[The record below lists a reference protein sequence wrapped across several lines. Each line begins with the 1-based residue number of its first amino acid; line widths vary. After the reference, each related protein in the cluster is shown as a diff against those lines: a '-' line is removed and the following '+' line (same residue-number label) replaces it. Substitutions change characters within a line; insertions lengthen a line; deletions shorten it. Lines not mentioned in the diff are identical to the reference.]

1 MPLSRGRASPS
12 PYYPR
17 SFTILVI
24 VAMGVLI
31 VPLASGLINAVHV
44 LQGVVDTQRQ
54 FTRTSLDVT
63 RNVRQVVELVS
74 QFQRAAGQYHL
85 LQDSEF
91 APALKMRF
99 GELQAQLTQLDTQL
113 IDPPSRTTLARLIT
127 HSRALGRQLQP
138 GAFLDSARFHALEP
152 AFDELHT
159 DARTLLSQADS
170 AVQHELQAL
179 ETMVKTTRQRL
190 ILLALALIPLTLLLA
205 AAFSWMINRPIKQLK
220 AAIQQ
225 LGQADLGPLP
235 RISGPQDI
243 VELGREVDWLR
254 QRLQALEEQKLRF
267 LRHVSHELKTPLA
280 SLREGVGLLDDEL
293 AGSLTTRQRSI
304 VDIMD
309 SSSRELQRRIE
320 DLLRYGS
327 LARDDTL
334 RPTPPQPLADALS
347 AVLARHQLLLAAR
360 RIQVDTQLDAA
371 TLHIDRNQL
380 ETVLDNL
387 LSNAIKFSPEGGHIL
402 VASALANRAIELWVC
417 DQGNGIPE
425 TERVRVFEPFFQGS
439 HQPDSAIKGS
449 GLGLSIVRE
458 YLLDAGGR
466 IEVMDRAPW
475 STCFR
480 LTWPL
485 PTT

>member
-1 MPLSRGRASPS
+1 MPSIIGRILPG

-17 SFTILVI
+17 SFTILII

-54 FTRTSLDVT
+54 FTRSSLAIT
-63 RNVRQVVELVS
+63 RDVRQVIESVS

-85 LQDSEF
+85 LQDPELG
-91 APALKMRF
+91 PALEMRF
-99 GELQAQLTQLDTQL
+99 DELQNELARLDGEL
-113 IDPPSRTTLARLIT
+113 IDPPTRATLALLTTR
-127 HSRALGRQLQP
+127 SRALHRQLQP
-138 GAFLDSARFHALEP
+138 GTFLDSTQFHALEP
-152 AFDELHT
+152 TFDELHRS
-159 DARTLLSQADS
+159 ARTLLSQADS
-170 AVQHELQAL
+170 AVQRDLQAL
-179 ETMVKTTRQRL
+179 ETMVKTTRKRL
-190 ILLALALIPLTLLLA
+190 ILLAFALIPLTLLLA
-205 AAFSWMINRPIKQLK
+205 AVFSWMINRPIKQLK
-220 AAIQQ
+220 ASIQQ
-225 LGQADLGPLP
+225 LGRANLGPLP
-235 RISGPQDI
+235 AISGPQDMI
-243 VELGREVDWLR
+243 ELGREIDWLR

-280 SLREGVGLLDDEL
+280 SLREGVGLLHDEL
-293 AGSLTTRQRSI
+293 AGRLNMRQRSI

-309 SSSRELQRRIE
+309 SSSRELQKRIE
-320 DLLRYGS
+320 DLLRYGNLVRDDAHSPAAPQS
-327 LARDDTL
+327 LANA
-334 RPTPPQPLADALS
+334 LA
-347 AVLARHQLLLAAR
+347 AVRARHRLALAAR
-360 RIQVDTQLDAA
+360 RIQVETQFDAA
-371 TLHIDRNQL
+371 NLHADRNQL

-402 VASALANRAIELWVC
+402 VHSALADGAVELWVC
-417 DQGNGIPE
+417 DQGSGIPE
-425 TERVRVFEPFFQGS
+425 AERGRIFEPFFQGA

-466 IEVMDRAPW
+466 IDVIDRAPW

-485 PTT
+485 PK

>member
-1 MPLSRGRASPS
+1 MSSPTIGRVLPS

-54 FTRTSLDVT
+54 FTRTSLAVT
-63 RNVRQVVELVS
+63 RDVRQVVESVS

-85 LQDSEF
+85 LQDTEL
-91 APALKMRF
+91 APALKTRF
-99 GELQAQLTQLDTQL
+99 NELQAQLTQLDAQL
-113 IDPPSRTTLARLIT
+113 IDPPARATLSRLK
-127 HSRALGRQLQP
+127 SRSDALYRQLPP
-138 GAFLDSARFHALEP
+138 GSFLDSTRFHALEP
-152 AFDELHT
+152 AFDDLHAG
-159 DARTLLSQADS
+159 ARALLSQADD
-170 AVQHELQAL
+170 AVQRELQAL

-205 AAFSWMINRPIKQLK
+205 TAFSWMINRPIKQLK

-243 VELGREVDWLR
+243 VELGGEIDWLR

-293 AGSLTTRQRSI
+293 AGSLNARQRSI
-304 VDIMD
+304 VEIMD
-309 SSSRELQRRIE
+309 NSSRELQRRIE
-320 DLLRYGS
+320 DLLRYSS

-334 RPTPPQPLADALS
+334 RPTTPQALADALS
-347 AVLARHQLLLAAR
+347 VVLARHQLPLTAR
-360 RIQVDTQLDAA
+360 RIQVDTQLDAT
-371 TLHIDRNQL
+371 TLHADRSQL
-380 ETVLDNL
+380 ETILDNL
-387 LSNAIKFSPEGGHIL
+387 LSNAIKFSPENGHIL
-402 VASALANRAIELWVC
+402 VHSAHAGQAVELWVC

-425 TERVRVFEPFFQGS
+425 TERTRIFEPFFQGS

-466 IEVMDRAPW
+466 IEVTDRAPW

-480 LTWPL
+480 LTWPD
-485 PTT
+485 